1 MQHYFNPMSRGVT
14 THWMLLELEAE
25 HEAVV
30 VTEVA
35 AICTYLA
42 DKFTDKNMAPPL
54 NSNLRGKY
62 YRYLFFP
69 GTTLEP
75 MFTARQLGLDDDSPA
90 STGWGDY
97 DRCLASIEA
106 MTPANAW
113 VLGEDFSAA
122 DVVFAGNLDFAVKFG
137 WLVDPSAKVADY
149 VARLKARPAY
159 RASHDESWL

>member
-1 MQHYFNPMSRGVT
+1 
-14 THWMLLELEAE
+14 
-25 HEAVV
+25 
-30 VTEVA
+30 
-35 AICTYLA
+35 
-42 DKFTDKNMAPPL
+42 MAPPL

-62 YRYLFFP
+62 HRYLFFP

-75 MFTARQLGLDDDSPA
+75 MFTALHLGLDDDSPA

-122 DVVFAGNLDFAVKFG
+122 DVVFGGSLDFAVKFG
-137 WLVDPSAKVADY
+137 WLVDPSAKVAEY
-149 VARLKARPAY
+149 IARLKAGPAY
-159 RASHDESWL
+159 RASHDESWH